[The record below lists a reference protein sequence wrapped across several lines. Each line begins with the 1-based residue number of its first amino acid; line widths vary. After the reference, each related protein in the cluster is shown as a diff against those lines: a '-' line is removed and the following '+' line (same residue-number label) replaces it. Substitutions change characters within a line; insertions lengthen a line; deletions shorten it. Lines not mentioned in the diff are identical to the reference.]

1 MTDGR
6 NVERRLAHERLSTG
20 ALARWMR
27 ACATHP
33 WRVFLAWGGIVV
45 LLVILVIAVGGGLK
59 DEFEIPGSDT
69 QRATDLIESEFAAE
83 QGAVLNL
90 VFAAPEGESLDTPER
105 REAIEGQSP
114 SSRRTNSRPP
124 RATPGSRA
132 SAIRSARRRSPM
144 TGASRTPRRSSARRS
159 RRRIVTRSS
168 PSRTPCASRSSRQ
181 G

>member
-6 NVERRLAHERLSTG
+6 NGERRLAHERLATG

-45 LLVILVIAVGGGLK
+45 LLVILVAAVGGGLK
-59 DEFEIPGSDT
+59 DEFSIPGSDT

-90 VFAAPEGESLDTPER
+90 VFAAPEGETLDTPER
-105 REAIEGQSP
+105 REAIEGAIAELQS
-114 SSRRTNSRPP
+114 
-124 RATPGSRA
+124 
-132 SAIRSARRRSPM
+132 
-144 TGASRTPRRSSARRS
+144 
-159 RRRIVTRSS
+159 
-168 PSRTPCASRSSRQ
+168 
-181 G
+181 